1 MATSRTDF
9 NETWLTE
16 MPQGLGSFETYDMLE
31 YNIKD
36 LLNNGIVPEYLI
48 NGIKKID
55 LSQTMVYWYEDK
67 NGIII
72 LGVELDKR
80 PQGLIVRLTG
90 KNPRYIGKPP
100 YASDLYQIIL
110 QDNKTK
116 SIRLLSDE
124 SLSDEGK
131 QIWDRLFSM
140 GLNVSVYD
148 RESPGKSFKTFKTKK
163 EMDRYFKLDDTDF
176 KRYQYVL
183 SETGEMLAETRSY
196 FNTRRMR
203 ELVPGLL

>member
-1 MATSRTDF
+1 MTSRIDF
-9 NETWLTE
+9 NETWLIE
-16 MPQGLGSFETYDMLE
+16 MPTGLGSFETYDMLE

-36 LLNNGIVPEYLI
+36 LINNGVVPTDLG

-67 NGIII
+67 NGTIL
-72 LGVELDKR
+72 LGVELDKKS
-80 PQGLIVRLTG
+80 QGLIVRLTG
-90 KNPRYIGKPP
+90 KNPKYRGKSP
-100 YASDLYQIIL
+100 YASELYQFIL
-110 QDNKTK
+110 RDNKTK
-116 SIRLLSDE
+116 SIRL
-124 SLSDEGK
+124 LSDEGK

-148 RESPGKSFKTFKTKK
+148 RESSGKSFKTFKTKE
-163 EMDRYFKLDDTDF
+163 EMDSYFELDNTDF

-183 SETGEMLAETRSY
+183 SESGEMLAETRSY

-203 ELVPGLL
+203 ELIPGLL

>member
-1 MATSRTDF
+1 MPTCRTDF

-16 MPQGLGSFETYDMLE
+16 MPMGLGSFETYDALV

-36 LLNNGIVPEYLI
+36 LLDNGVAPKDLG
-48 NGIKKID
+48 NGVKKIE
-55 LSQTMVYWYEDK
+55 LLPTVFYWYENK
-67 NGIII
+67 NTII
-72 LGVELDKR
+72 LGVGLVKKQ
-80 PQGLIVRLTG
+80 QGLVVQLTG
-90 KNPRYIGKPP
+90 KNPKYRGKPP
-100 YASDLYQIIL
+100 YASDLYQFIL
-110 QDNKTK
+110 RDNKTK

-163 EMDRYFKLDDTDF
+163 EMDNYFELDNTDF

-183 SETGEMLAETRSY
+183 SESREMLAETRSY

-203 ELVPGLL
+203 ELIPGLL

>member
-1 MATSRTDF
+1 MTSRIDF
-9 NETWLTE
+9 NETWLIE
-16 MPQGLGSFETYDMLE
+16 MPTGLGSFETYDMLE

-36 LLNNGIVPEYLI
+36 LIDNGVVPTDLG

-67 NGIII
+67 NGTIL
-72 LGVELDKR
+72 LGVELDKKS
-80 PQGLIVRLTG
+80 QGLIVRLTG
-90 KNPRYIGKPP
+90 KNPKYRGKSP
-100 YASDLYQIIL
+100 YASELYQFIL
-110 QDNKTK
+110 RDNKTK

-148 RESPGKSFKTFKTKK
+148 RESPGKSFKTFKTKE
-163 EMDRYFKLDDTDF
+163 EMDNYFELDNTDF

-183 SETGEMLAETRSY
+183 SESGEMLAETRSF
-196 FNTRRMR
+196 FNTRRYR
-203 ELVPGLL
+203 ELISGLL

>member
-1 MATSRTDF
+1 MTTSRTDF
-9 NETWLTE
+9 VETWLKE
-16 MPQGLGSFETYDMLE
+16 MPTVLGSFETYDALV

-36 LLNNGIVPEYLI
+36 LLDNGVVPKDLG
-48 NGIKKID
+48 NGVKKVE
-55 LSQTMVYWYEDK
+55 LSQTMFYWYEDK
-67 NGIII
+67 NTII
-72 LGVELDKR
+72 LGVELAKKQ
-80 PQGLIVRLTG
+80 QGLVVQITG
-90 KNPRYIGKPP
+90 KNPKYKGKPP
-100 YASDLYQIIL
+100 YASDLYQLIL

-116 SIRLLSDE
+116 SLRLMRDE

-148 RESPGKSFKTFKTKK
+148 RDFPGKTFKTFKTKK
-163 EMDRYFKLDDTDF
+163 EMDKYFELDNADF

-183 SETGEMLAETRSY
+183 SDLGEMLAETRSY

-203 ELVPGLL
+203 EFVPGLL

>member
-1 MATSRTDF
+1 MTSRIDF

-16 MPQGLGSFETYDMLE
+16 MPTGLGSFETYDMLE

-36 LLNNGIVPEYLI
+36 LIDNRAVPSDLG

-67 NGIII
+67 NGTIL
-72 LGVELDKR
+72 LGVELDKK
-80 PQGLIVRLTG
+80 PQGLIVILTG
-90 KNPRYIGKPP
+90 KNPKYRGKPP
-100 YASDLYQIIL
+100 YASELYQFIL
-110 QDNKTK
+110 RDNKTK

-124 SLSDEGK
+124 LLSDEGK

-148 RESPGKSFKTFKTKK
+148 SESLGKSFKTFKTKE
-163 EMDRYFKLDDTDF
+163 EMDNYFELDNTDF

-183 SETGEMLAETRSY
+183 SDSGEMLAETRSF
-196 FNTRRMR
+196 FNTRRYR
-203 ELVPGLL
+203 ELISGLL